1 MGSRAGTRTG
11 TGTMLVAAAV
21 VTVAMPLAPTAAA
34 NSDGSTDYI
43 YDLNN
48 SGIGGP
54 TDQLMALGSVACTG
68 KQNGVDRSTSVSE
81 ISKSSSLQP
90 ADAAFLYDSATIFLC
105 P

>member
-1 MGSRAGTRTG
+1 MSIPKTWIMAVAVGVLTFATPWAPQ
-11 TGTMLVAAAV
+11 AAAH
-21 VTVAMPLAPTAAA
+21 
-34 NSDGSTDYI
+34 SDGSADYL

-54 TDQLMALGSVACTG
+54 PDQLMNLGSLACTG
-68 KQNGVDRSTSVSE
+68 KQNGVDRATSVSD
-81 ISKSSSLQP
+81 IGNNSSLEP